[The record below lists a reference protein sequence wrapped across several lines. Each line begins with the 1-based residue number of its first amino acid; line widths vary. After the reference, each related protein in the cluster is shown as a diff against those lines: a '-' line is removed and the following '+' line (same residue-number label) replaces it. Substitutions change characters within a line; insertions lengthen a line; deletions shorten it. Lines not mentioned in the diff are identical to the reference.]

1 MDRCFPRSRVSGFS
15 KKMNFESSC
24 ETTKNLSHAK
34 PQSRKDAKEITNIM
48 FYLGA
53 LASLRENKQFLFR
66 SDRTLAADLL
76 NINDKKLIKICLYMS
91 MLIEP

>member
-1 MDRCFPRSRVSGFS
+1 
-15 KKMNFESSC
+15 
-24 ETTKNLSHAK
+24 
-34 PQSRKDAKEITNIM
+34 M